1 MPDASLSRTPQDS
14 PAKPATPAHGRIRTV
29 LEMIKFEHS
38 VFALPFALTGALLAA
53 RATHQRPHGWPSAWQ
68 VFWIVVAMVAAR
80 SAAMTV
86 NRIVDL
92 RYDRENPRTAQRA
105 LATGALSLN
114 FAWLFTLAAV
124 AVFFVAASQLNPL
137 ALKLAPLAVGIL
149 FFYSFTKRFT
159 NWSHLFLGFAL
170 GVAPAAAW
178 IAITGGLDARICSV
192 VAAKPSAR
200 SRAFMAHR
208 QAVDEAKQ
216 AADATLWVGGFD
228 VLYACQDVDYDLRA
242 GLFSVPKRFGVANA
256 LLIARALHV
265 GAVALLCWLAASFAL
280 PWPAWLGVAVAAAL
294 LAYEHS
300 LVKADDLSKLDAA
313 FFAMNGYISISF
325 LLFWGAAAA
334 VWKV

>member
-1 MPDASLSRTPQDS
+1 MPEAAMREMQKKS
-14 PAKPATPAHGRIRTV
+14 PGRIRTV

-53 RATHQRPHGWPSAWQ
+53 RATHQPPHGWPSAWQ
-68 VFWIVVAMVAAR
+68 ILWIVVAMVAAR

-105 LATGALSLN
+105 LATRALSLN
-114 FAWLFTLAAV
+114 FARLFTLAAV
-124 AVFFVAASQLNPL
+124 VVFFLAAWQLNPL
-137 ALKLAPLAVGIL
+137 ALKLAPLAVVIL

-178 IAITGGLDARICSV
+178 IAITGGLDLRILILCG
-192 VAAKPSAR
+192 
-200 SRAFMAHR
+200 
-208 QAVDEAKQ
+208 AV
-216 AADATLWVGGFD
+216 TLWVGGFD
-228 VLYACQDVDYDLRA
+228 VLYACQDVEYDLRA

-256 LLIARALHV
+256 LLVARGLHL
-265 GAVALLCWLAASFAL
+265 GAVVLLCWLAASFAL
-280 PWPAWLGVAVAAAL
+280 PWPAWAGIAVAAAL
-294 LAYEHS
+294 LGYEHS
-300 LVKADDLSKLDAA
+300 LGQADDLSKLDAA

-325 LLFWGAAAA
+325 LLFWGAATA

>member
-1 MPDASLSRTPQDS
+1 MPDTVIQPSVVKAP
-14 PAKPATPAHGRIRTV
+14 GRVRTV

-53 RATHQRPHGWPSAWQ
+53 RATHQPPHGWPSVQQ

-92 RYDRENPRTAQRA
+92 RYDRENPRTKMRA
-105 LATGALSLN
+105 LATGALSVS
-114 FAWLFTLAAV
+114 FAWVFTLVAV
-124 AVFFVAASQLNPL
+124 AVFVLAAWQLNPL
-137 ALKLAPLAVGIL
+137 ALKLSPVAVTIL

-178 IAITGGLDARICSV
+178 IAITGHLDLRMLILCG
-192 VAAKPSAR
+192 
-200 SRAFMAHR
+200 
-208 QAVDEAKQ
+208 AV
-216 AADATLWVGGFD
+216 TLWVAGFD
-228 VLYACQDVDYDLRA
+228 VLYACQDADYDQGA
-242 GLFSVPKRFGVANA
+242 GLFSVPKRFGVGNA
-256 LLIARALHV
+256 LLIARLLHL
-265 GAVALLCWLAASFAL
+265 GAVGLLCWLAASFGL
-280 PWPAWLGVAVAAAL
+280 PWPAWVGVAVAAAL

-300 LVKADDLSKLDAA
+300 LVKPNDLSKLDAA

-325 LLFWGAAAA
+325 LVFWGAAAA
-334 VWKV
+334 LWKV